1 MARNPWDEQD
11 PFGTYQEPV
20 NPMTI
25 LEYLKAVGDAG
36 QGIAGGLVRA
46 PHVMAK
52 GVDDIVDMFKGQD
65 TAKDS
70 AVVQGTSILDQLAHK
85 IVPENEVGKVS
96 SEMIGENMLAGAI
109 GRGAIT
115 APKIMGATAATMAP
129 TIVAEEGERLG
140 LSPEQTLAASLA
152 AGALPT
158 MGMGGA
164 PKRDI
169 FAGPS
174 ANNVPRDKMFEAY
187 QLQQEGVSPREI
199 WEKTGIKVDAV
210 GSTTFEIPDTNATL
224 KRPIVGGEKWSL
236 GSMLDHPELF
246 MAYPELEDMRVSVV
260 DNLDSRGSFSRRN
273 NEIKVSSALK
283 DKNFLSTLLHE
294 VQHGVQEIEG
304 TPIGGSGKTGEAVA
318 NQLGEAYVYG
328 QKKVNALEDQ
338 IQKNMSAAGYDQ
350 VGDLLRTSR
359 HLDEIGRLEGYL
371 KDLRNGG
378 KLTDKRRHILNSGG
392 YLMDPNAEHRMR
404 MGINWPKK
412 HRPQWER
419 DAAYEE
425 YIINVL
431 QDAKSKLDPELVAQV
446 KDSGVANPTA
456 KYTRQIDSINKQVK
470 PLIDEK
476 FQIKDKMKP
485 ALDKSYGLLPPGAVR
500 QGKDGKYTVAL
511 LRGEKFD
518 NPDDA
523 IKAALDL
530 YGSENYYN
538 LAGEVEARLV
548 QDRLR
553 SGNTSNPFDEPI
565 YREYPVD
572 KQIYLDSEGAYMG
585 QNDFFDILNEYL
597 RNR

>member
-36 QGIAGGLVRA
+36 QGVAGGLVRA

-52 GVDDIVDMFKGQD
+52 GIDDIVDMFKGQD
-65 TAKDS
+65 TSNDS
-70 AVVQGTSILDQLAHK
+70 AIVQGTSILDQLAHK
-85 IVPENEVGKVS
+85 IVPENEIGKMS
-96 SEMIGENMLAGAI
+96 SEIIGENALAGAI

-129 TIVAEEGERLG
+129 TVVAEEGERLG

-158 MGMGGA
+158 MGMGGTT
-164 PKRDI
+164 KRDI

-174 ANNVPRDKMFEAY
+174 AQNAPRDKMFEAY
-187 QLQQEGVSPREI
+187 QLQQEGMSPRQI
-199 WEKTGIKVDAV
+199 WEETGIKVDAV

-236 GSMLDHPELF
+236 GSMVDHPELF

-260 DNLDSRGSFSRRN
+260 DNLGSRGEFNPRT
-273 NEIKVSSALK
+273 NEIKVDSALK
-283 DKNFLSTLLHE
+283 EKDFLSTLLHE
-294 VQHGVQEIEG
+294 IQHGVQEVEEM
-304 TPIGGSGKTGEAVA
+304 PIGGSPNMGRIAA
-318 NQLGEAYVYG
+318 SQLGEAYVYG
-328 QKKVNALEDQ
+328 QKKANALEDQ
-338 IQKNMSAAGYDQ
+338 IKENMSAAGYEQ
-350 VGDLLRTSR
+350 AGDLLRTSR
-359 HLDEIGRLEGYL
+359 NLDEIDRLEGYL

-378 KLTDKRRHILNSGG
+378 KLTDKRRHILNTGD
-392 YLMDPNAEHRMR
+392 YLMDPNDESRMR
-404 MGINWPKK
+404 AGISWPKK
-412 HRPQWER
+412 HRPQWEK

-431 QDAKSKLDPELVAQV
+431 QDAKSKLDPDLVTQV
-446 KDSGVANPTA
+446 RESGVSNPTA
-456 KYTRQIDSINKQVK
+456 KYKRQVDSINKQVK
-470 PLIDEK
+470 PLVDEK
-476 FQIKDKMKP
+476 FQLKERMQP
-485 ALDKSYGLLPPGAVR
+485 ALDKSYGLIPPGTVR

-518 NPDDA
+518 SPDDA

-572 KQIYLDSEGAYMG
+572 KQIYLDNAGAYMG
-585 QNDFFDILNEYL
+585 ENDFFDILNEYL